1 MTKMVKAKLNGLFE
15 IILPEHRA
23 ARPEWYTEEGWEK
36 ARLEK
41 LHEEI
46 KRQKLNKIK
55 PVVYYVGAE
64 EGEMSALC
72 QIWGADVVLFE
83 PNPLVWPNIRAI
95 WEANNLRQPIGHFV
109 GFASNT
115 TDESPPH
122 RNIDIDGVVKDGWPS
137 CAYGEVI
144 GNHGFKELYQE
155 ADAFP
160 QIKIDDYAARTGI
173 VPTIITF
180 DCEGSDWE
188 VMKGAE
194 KTLIDHKPTI
204 FGSVHPEFMFHQFNQ
219 YSADF
224 RRWIKAF
231 GYNETILDYQHELHV
246 LYEDSRK

>member
-95 WEANNLRQPIGHFV
+95 WEANNPWLPI
-109 GFASNT
+109 T
-115 TDESPPH
+115 SP
-122 RNIDIDGVVKDGWPS
+122 
-137 CAYGEVI
+137 
-144 GNHGFKELYQE
+144 
-155 ADAFP
+155 
-160 QIKIDDYAARTGI
+160 
-173 VPTIITF
+173 
-180 DCEGSDWE
+180 
-188 VMKGAE
+188 
-194 KTLIDHKPTI
+194 
-204 FGSVHPEFMFHQFNQ
+204 
-219 YSADF
+219 
-224 RRWIKAF
+224 
-231 GYNETILDYQHELHV
+231 
-246 LYEDSRK
+246 